1 MGSFSS
7 PCILVFQVKRLE
19 PELVTPPEPTPHEQK
34 VLSEIDNQEGLR
46 FQTPFILSYNNNPSL
61 KQNDL
66 VKVIK
71 EALSSVIACKDQ
83 QDLVQKCLYFG
94 PEEIRGA
101 RKHLPPHLTCSTFE
115 LITACT
121 WKCRTIA
128 LAMDPDEAVRLSL
141 VVNARGKR
149 NNVVLPLGFYGNGI
163 GFPGVVSTAELLC
176 QNPLGYAVDLVKEA
190 KYKMNQDYIKSV
202 ADLLALR
209 GWPPLTLAGNN
220 FILSDN
226 TRTGVGEVDF
236 GWGKPII
243 AVPAKSVNL
252 ISFYVRDS
260 NQNEK
265 YRILVPVCLPF
276 RSVERFE
283 QEFKRLTLEP
293 EEEG

>member
-1 MGSFSS
+1 MH
-7 PCILVFQVKRLE
+7 
-19 PELVTPPEPTPHEQK
+19 HEYG
-34 VLSEIDNQEGLR
+34 D
-46 FQTPFILSYNNNPSL
+46 
-61 KQNDL
+61 QN
-66 VKVIK
+66 I
-71 EALSSVIACKDQ
+71 SQGSVIACKDQ

-94 PEEIRGA
+94 PEEIRAA

-163 GFPGVVSTAELLC
+163 GFPGVVSTVELLC

-209 GWPPLTLAGNN
+209 GWPPLTLARNN

-243 AVPAKSVNL
+243 AGTCQ
-252 ISFYVRDS
+252 VR
-260 NQNEK
+260 
-265 YRILVPVCLPF
+265 
-276 RSVERFE
+276 
-283 QEFKRLTLEP
+283 EFD
-293 EEEG
+293 

>member
-1 MGSFSS
+1 MAVGLGQFLNAVGEIARGANAPSI
-7 PCILVFQVKRLE
+7 PPVWER
-19 PELVTPPEPTPHEQK
+19 ELLNARDPPRVTYTHHEYG
-34 VLSEIDNQEGLR
+34 D
-46 FQTPFILSYNNNPSL
+46 
-61 KQNDL
+61 QN
-66 VKVIK
+66 I
-71 EALSSVIACKDQ
+71 SQGSVIACKDQ

-94 PEEIRGA
+94 PEEIRAA

-163 GFPGVVSTAELLC
+163 GFPCVVSTAELLC
-176 QNPLGYAVDLVKEA
+176 QNPLGYTKA
-190 KYKMNQDYIKSV
+190 V

-243 AVPAKSVNL
+243 AGPAKSVNL

-260 NQNEK
+260 NQKEK

-283 QEFKRLTLEP
+283 QEFKRLPLEP
-293 EEEG
+293 KE